1 MLTLVS
7 VKGSEPLTTSES
19 QVFGRELVNSLGIR
33 RLRKEGRV
41 AKKVDIELRNRIVDN
56 FPFLE
61 QRQGSRD

>member
-19 QVFGRELVNSLGIR
+19 QVFGRELVNSLGI